1 LKEIRESREFSDDL
15 ADKVTEVV
23 NQFKK
28 GFAATGGG
36 SVVPDEHVEA
46 LDEEQLGK
54 ESVQV
59 HKPAPKKEKK
69 K

>member
-1 LKEIRESREFSDDL
+1 
-15 ADKVTEVV
+15 
-23 NQFKK
+23 
-28 GFAATGGG
+28 
-36 SVVPDEHVEA
+36 VVPDEHVEA

-59 HKPAPKKEKK
+59 HKPAPKEEKK